1 MTGIR
6 QSKPPSVS
14 AEQVA
19 AAHQRLAVARQYVDE
34 VTRQSA
40 AARRMAEQA
49 ARDAIA
55 DGVPVDAIAKRL
67 GVAVSTVNRWLG
79 TGRR

>member
-1 MTGIR
+1 MTGKR
-6 QSKPPSVS
+6 ESKPPSVS

-19 AAHQRLAVARQYVDE
+19 AAHQRLTAAREYVDE

-49 ARDAIA
+49 ARDANA
-55 DGVPVDAIAKRL
+55 AEVPVDVIAKRL
-67 GVAVSTVNRWLG
+67 GVAVSTVARWLG
-79 TGRR
+79 APRR